1 MSAQMLMFEVQGI
14 PEPKPRMTQKDRFE
28 PSKAVQHYW
37 AWKKLVQLNISHATA
52 GQFMLMAGPVMV
64 TAYFRIPIPPSW
76 TKQKRNDAELRL
88 VLPTG
93 AGTGDYDNYLKG
105 IKDAMNK
112 VVYEDDRQV
121 IGVGEGYMY
130 YSNEPGASVI
140 VQEIEPP
147 LILPWDTMA
156 AM

>member
-1 MSAQMLMFEVQGI
+1 MTSQLIMYEVQGI
-14 PEPKPRMTQKDRFE
+14 PEPKPRMTHKDKFE
-28 PSKAVQHYW
+28 PSPAVQRYW
-37 AWKKLVQLNISHATA
+37 AWKKTVQTEINCATP
-52 GQFMLMAGPVMV
+52 GQFEPMVGPIHV

-112 VVYEDDRQV
+112 VVYEDDCQV

-147 LILPWDTMA
+147 LILPWDTKA
-156 AM
+156 G

>member
-1 MSAQMLMFEVQGI
+1 MSAQMLMFEVEGI
-14 PEPKPRMTQKDRFE
+14 PEPKPRMTQKDKFE
-28 PSKAVQHYW
+28 PSPAVQRYW
-37 AWKKLVQLNISHATA
+37 TWKKLVQLNISHATA
-52 GQFMLMAGPVMV
+52 GQFELMTGAVQV
-64 TAYFRIPIPPSW
+64 TAYFRIPIPHSW

-112 VVYEDDRQV
+112 MVYDDDCQV

-130 YSNEPGASVI
+130 YSGEPGASII

-147 LILPWDTMA
+147 LILPWDTAA

>member
-1 MSAQMLMFEVQGI
+1 MLMFEVDGV
-14 PEPKPRMTQKDRFE
+14 PEPKPRMTHKDKFH
-28 PSKAVQHYW
+28 PSIAVQRYW
-37 AWKKLVQLNISHATA
+37 TWKKLVQLEINRAVA
-52 GQFMLMAGPVMV
+52 GQFELIRGPVQV

-76 TKQKRNDAELRL
+76 TKQKRNHAELRL

-105 IKDAMNK
+105 IKDAMNEI
-112 VVYEDDRQV
+112 VYKDDCQV

-130 YSNEPGASVI
+130 YSGEPGASVI
-140 VQEIEPP
+140 VQEIQPP

>member
-1 MSAQMLMFEVQGI
+1 MSAQMLMFKVEGI
-14 PEPKPRMTQKDRFE
+14 PEPKPRMTHKDKFE
-28 PSKAVQHYW
+28 PSAAVQRYW
-37 AWKKLVQLNISHATA
+37 AWKKLVQLSISHATA
-52 GQFMLMAGPVMV
+52 GRFKLMTGAVQV
-64 TAYFRIPIPPSW
+64 TAYFRIPIPQSW
-76 TKQKRNDAELRL
+76 TRQKRTGADLRM
-88 VLPTG
+88 VLPIG

-112 VVYEDDRQV
+112 VVYEDDCQV

-130 YSNEPGASVI
+130 YSHEPGASVI

-147 LILPWDTMA
+147 LILPRDTSA